1 MTGCDELD
9 VERLVQTS
17 STMFGRCVVD
27 VEPGSSL
34 DHQAALWRDAIVFV
48 VAGEIELECSSCE
61 RHCFRG
67 GDILSL
73 ARVPI
78 RHVHNG
84 GSTPA
89 RLLAIWRRTAVER
102 ITG

>member
-9 VERLVQTS
+9 VERLVQITS
-17 STMFGRCVVD
+17 ALFGRRIVD

-34 DHQAALWRDAIVFV
+34 DHKAALWQDAIVFV
-48 VAGEIELECSSCE
+48 ATGEIELECSGGE
-61 RHCFRG
+61 RHRFRR

-84 GSTPA
+84 GSAPA
-89 RLLAIWRRTAVER
+89 RLLAIWRRTAVEK